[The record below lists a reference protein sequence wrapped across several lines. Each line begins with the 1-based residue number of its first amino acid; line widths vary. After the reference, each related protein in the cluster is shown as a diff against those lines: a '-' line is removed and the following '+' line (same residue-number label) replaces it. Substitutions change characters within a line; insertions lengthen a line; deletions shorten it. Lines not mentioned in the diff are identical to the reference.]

1 MKPSAASWCRRHTLI
16 AGLALSIPGL
26 GVAQTTGF
34 DAAVTQWTS
43 YEDVARWLKQNFVFD
58 KSRLDLI
65 INRTRQA
72 GPGGLLARAPQG
84 TFESKTGYCT
94 DSANFALQA
103 LNRINPA
110 YQAKFI
116 FIKNQYG
123 QPHHWVTGFMND
135 GKIMVMDYG
144 AGPEWTGVNGVH
156 GPYESLEQYADFLRS
171 LRIRHFAPESV
182 EWRAVFPGQ
191 QD

>member
-1 MKPSAASWCRRHTLI
+1 MSTCAVSMSRRHALVTALL
-16 AGLALSIPGL
+16 LALPGISM
-26 GVAQTTGF
+26 AQAAGF
-34 DAAVTQWTS
+34 DTAVGQWKS

-65 INRTRQA
+65 ISRTRQS
-72 GPGGLLARAPQG
+72 GPAGLLARAPQG

-103 LNRINPA
+103 LNRIDPE
-110 YQAKFI
+110 YQAKLI
-116 FIKNQYG
+116 YIKNQYG
-123 QPHHWVTGFMND
+123 QPHHWVTGFMKD

-156 GPYESLEQYADFLRS
+156 GPYDSLEQYAEFLRS
-171 LRIRHFAPESV
+171 LRIRRFSPESV
-182 EWRAVFPGQ
+182 EWRPVFPGQ